1 MSRKLK
7 INKKIIAILLLI
19 FTLLG
24 NVQPIFA
31 ASGSANFTGGQYSSG
46 IQTTD
51 HTGNGSMLIRR
62 LINLDTGEKY
72 TVFCAEH
79 LVDFET
85 GTIENGGY
93 HTPTD
98 PTIKRACKVAYF
110 GWYSKYG
117 TYVVDG
123 GILAGDMY
131 NVKMDYVYTQ
141 QYLHL

>member
-7 INKKIIAILLLI
+7 INTKIIAILLLI

-31 ASGSANFTGGQYSSG
+31 ASGNADFTAGQYDSG
-46 IQTTD
+46 IKTTD
-51 HTGNGSMLIRR
+51 HTGSAGILIRR
-62 LINLDTGEKY
+62 LINLDSGERY

-98 PTIKRACKVAYF
+98 PIMKRACKIAYF

-117 TYVVDG
+117 TYVVDRRNTCRRY
-123 GILAGDMY
+123 A
-131 NVKMDYVYTQ
+131 
-141 QYLHL
+141 